1 MNDRSRMM
9 TYALIATAC
18 IIWIWES
25 VKGTLSG
32 GAALD
37 TTTIVFLVCIGIA
50 AIYCIVS
57 ALILWW
63 RQPGRNNEEA
73 DTPTDAS
80 DGQTSTTST
89 ASITSTTDE
98 QPSQGSSD
106 SAGDA
111 PTPAKTYNT
120 KTHDIKSHDTE
131 THGAGDG
138 R

>member
-32 GAALD
+32 GTAPD

-73 DTPTDAS
+73 DTPADAF
-80 DGQTSTTST
+80 DGQASTTST
-89 ASITSTTDE
+89 ADE
-98 QPSQGSSD
+98 QSPDEQSSQD
-106 SAGDA
+106 NPDRTGDA
-111 PTPAKTYNT
+111 PTPAKTHNA
-120 KTHDIKSHDTE
+120 KSHDTE